1 MPSTPIIH
9 TPLGDYKVSI
19 GKLVVLLIH
28 NGKIVVCETDGGKQT
43 LPGYTITESDLGAK
57 LINAVSVVIRDQV
70 ADSLEFSLLSVN
82 TKYGVTVVMVDATT
96 PVLEGP
102 TAGRTMPQRHPPSWG
117 YTQSIVL
124 ETPERI
130 LGNSIAW
137 YAKNGEAVRCVVTC
151 ISDLQ

>member
-1 MPSTPIIH
+1 MSDTD
-9 TPLGDYKVSI
+9 TNTSFED
-19 GKLVVLLIH
+19 KLVVLGTLVILLMC
-28 NGKIVVCETDGGKQT
+28 GDKIAVCETDGGKQT
-43 LPGYTITESDLGAK
+43 FPGYTITEGESGGK
-57 LINAVSVVIRDQV
+57 LADVVQMIIGTQV

-102 TAGRTMPQRHPPSWG
+102 TAGRTLPQKHPPSWG

-137 YAKNGEAVRCVVTC
+137 YAKNGEAVLRVVTC